1 VCFYIFFFAK
11 PWFNKLGYIE
21 NAIMIGTILVQK
33 HIFKWAVSSI
43 YNLIFKNVFDYMED
57 SSTTIVMLW
66 ILSPVHP
73 GFTTFLLLP
82 NVDNNV

>member
-1 VCFYIFFFAK
+1 
-11 PWFNKLGYIE
+11 
-21 NAIMIGTILVQK
+21 
-33 HIFKWAVSSI
+33 
-43 YNLIFKNVFDYMED
+43 MED